1 MYNIENFLD
10 SINVSVYYLSEN
22 NSNFDHFDQY
32 VVVCAF
38 TIIIIMCAHERMPMS
53 QSQIKKYFQLFL
65 VVLAA
70 GSIYPLIFLK
80 QGYQESML
88 QVFNMT
94 LPQLNT
100 MYSVIG
106 LVFVFGYAP
115 SGYLS
120 DVFSAKKLLAVSLF
134 FTGLG
139 GIWFAQIPS
148 YEYVV
153 IIFGLWGFFSVF
165 TFWSAHMK
173 IVRLLGNDNEQGKF
187 FGILDG
193 GRGLVEAILASL
205 ALFIFSGILGNSVE
219 IVDKRE
225 ALVAVI
231 YMYSAMLILVS
242 VLVMIF
248 VQDDKKII
256 KANAIDD
263 KANKF
268 QWSYV
273 RMLFKNKYV
282 YLHGAIIFMGYIVFW
297 TVYYI
302 GGFLESNVGLSSVT
316 VASIMVVVLWMRPI
330 GGFLGGL
337 LADKFGRTNVQIVA
351 LLIASSCLILAA
363 ILPVGLGQTVFF
375 PLVVILAIFFYTI
388 RGTYWSLLGDY
399 KLEAFILG
407 TAIGVVS
414 FIGYLP
420 DVLIPIANT
429 ALWNTFGPQ
438 GGYNAYF
445 IVSGLSGFVGVV
457 LVVIFAKMI
466 KNKK

>member
-1 MYNIENFLD
+1 MNKAQF
-10 SINVSVYYLSEN
+10 
-22 NSNFDHFDQY
+22 
-32 VVVCAF
+32 
-38 TIIIIMCAHERMPMS
+38 
-53 QSQIKKYFQLFL
+53 KKYFQLFL

-94 LPQLNT
+94 LPQLNV

-134 FTGLG
+134 FTGIG
-139 GIWFAQIPS
+139 GLWFAQIPS
-148 YEYVV
+148 YENVV

-173 IVRLLGNDNEQGKF
+173 IVRLLGTDNEQGKF

-205 ALFIFSGILGNSVE
+205 ALFIFSGILGNSIE

-225 ALVAVI
+225 ALIAVI
-231 YMYSAMLILVS
+231 YMYSIMLLVVS
-242 VLVMIF
+242 ALVMIF
-248 VQDDKKII
+248 VQDDKKLIGS
-256 KANAIDD
+256 KDD

-273 RMLFKNKYV
+273 GMLFKNKYV
-282 YLHGAIIFMGYIVFW
+282 YLHGGIIFMGYIVFW

-302 GGFLESNVGLSSVT
+302 GGFLESNVGLDSVT

-330 GGFLGGL
+330 GGFLGGM
-337 LADKFGRTNVQIVA
+337 LADKFGRTNVQLVA
-351 LLIASSCLILAA
+351 LVIASTCLILAA
-363 ILPVGLGQTVFF
+363 VLPVSLGQAVFF

-429 ALWNTFGPQ
+429 MLWNTFGPQ

-445 IVSGLSGFVGVV
+445 IMSGLSGFVGVV
-457 LVVIFAKMI
+457 LVIIFAKLI
-466 KNKK
+466 KRKSV

>member
-1 MYNIENFLD
+1 LNLIIFHHMHLIL
-10 SINVSVYYLSEN
+10 NV
-22 NSNFDHFDQY
+22 
-32 VVVCAF
+32 
-38 TIIIIMCAHERMPMS
+38 TIIPPTLVRNARKERVPMS
-53 QSQIKKYFQLFL
+53 KSQIKKYFQLFL

-80 QGYQESML
+80 QGYQETML

-134 FTGLG
+134 FTGVG
-139 GIWFAQIPS
+139 GLWFAQIPS
-148 YEYVV
+148 YDNVV
-153 IIFGLWGFFSVF
+153 IIFGLWGIFSVF

-193 GRGLVEAILASL
+193 GRGLVEALLASV
-205 ALFIFSGILGNSVE
+205 ALFIFSSIVGTQVDLGS
-219 IVDKRE
+219 KRE
-225 ALVAVI
+225 ALIAVI
-231 YMYSAMLILVS
+231 YMYSITLLVVSALI
-242 VLVMIF
+242 MFF
-248 VQDDKKII
+248 VQDDKKIL
-256 KANAIDD
+256 KEKGSVD
-263 KANKF
+263 KSDKF

-273 RMLFKNKYV
+273 KLLFKNKNV

-302 GGFLESNVGLSSVT
+302 GGFLESNVGLDSVT

-330 GGFLGGL
+330 GGFIGGL
-337 LADKFGRTNVQIVA
+337 LADKFGRTNVQMVA
-351 LLIASSCLILAA
+351 LVVASTCLITAA
-363 ILPVGLGQTVFF
+363 VLPVNLGKDVFF
-375 PLVVILAIFFYTI
+375 PLVVVLAIFFYTI

-420 DVLIPIANT
+420 DVLIPVFNT
-429 ALWNTFGPQ
+429 FLWNTFGAQ

-445 IVSGLSGFVGVV
+445 IASGLFGFVGFL
-457 LVVIFAKMI
+457 LVIVFAKMI
-466 KNKK
+466 KKKA